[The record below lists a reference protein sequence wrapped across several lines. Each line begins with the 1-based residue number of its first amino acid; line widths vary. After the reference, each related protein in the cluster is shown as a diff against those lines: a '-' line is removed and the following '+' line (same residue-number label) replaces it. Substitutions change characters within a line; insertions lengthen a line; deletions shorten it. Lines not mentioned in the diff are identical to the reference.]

1 MKIAVAGTGYVGA
14 SVYEKTN
21 GEAAKRGMMTEKLS
35 MTLAIS

>member
-1 MKIAVAGTGYVGA
+1 MWEQA
-14 SVYEKTN
+14 SSTVSYEKTN